1 MRTRRSA
8 LARPPRQCGIAP
20 PKPCSSASRASWGK
34 DDLTPVVAILLV
46 VGAMALVISAIVGA
60 LNTGV
65 ITVGRTG
72 KIGRQ
77 DAPFVFWLV
86 ILISVGVLV
95 LCAVYLIRMQ
105 LH

>member
-1 MRTRRSA
+1 
-8 LARPPRQCGIAP
+8 
-20 PKPCSSASRASWGK
+20 
-34 DDLTPVVAILLV
+34 LTPVVAILLV

-60 LNTGV
+60 LNAGV

-77 DAPFVFWLV
+77 DAPFLFWLL

-95 LCAVYLIRMQ
+95 LCGVDLIRMH

>member
-1 MRTRRSA
+1 
-8 LARPPRQCGIAP
+8 
-20 PKPCSSASRASWGK
+20 
-34 DDLTPVVAILLV
+34 
-46 VGAMALVISAIVGA
+46 